1 MAFKPPKAAAGGSN
15 SNEPR
20 EYGPTPVP
28 LAGTRKARVSLIV
41 DMGIQE
47 REPFD
52 DGKGNVREQKPA
64 PQVAVFLDLVNDVVD
79 YGGNIGKQQYRLMLN
94 KSFGGE
100 IQGINFN
107 TVPPRDADGNQIQG
121 KPWGFHPASPLT
133 KLCAAV
139 GRRDVA
145 LDERKPDSLNL
156 EALLNLP
163 LSVNVEVKEAEDK
176 NGKKDKDGNVIVY
189 KNVNQKGMFPVPL
202 DDDNNPQEVKPL
214 ATEARCIT
222 FDNATE
228 EDVKFI
234 RYSLRKKIKLAKNY
248 AGSAMQ
254 AAIEAFEA
262 THGLSEGEGSQ
273 DEEKP
278 VKQASKPQDKAA
290 AKAAKASVPD
300 DDEESP
306 F

>member
-1 MAFKPPKAAAGGSN
+1 MAFKPPKAAAGG

-52 DGKGNVREQKPA
+52 DGKGNVKEQKPA

-94 KSFGGE
+94 KNFGGD

-121 KPWGFHPASPLT
+121 KPWGFHPASQLT

-139 GRRDVA
+139 GRKDVA

-163 LSVNVEVKEAEDK
+163 LSVNVEVKETEDK
-176 NGKKDKDGNVIVY
+176 NGKKDKDGNVVVY

-202 DDDNNPQEVKPL
+202 DDDNNPQDVKPL
-214 ATEARCIT
+214 TNEARCIT
-222 FDNATE
+222 FDSATE

-234 RYSLRKKIKLAKNY
+234 RNALRKKIKQAKNY

-254 AAIEAFEA
+254 AAIEAYEA
-262 THGLSEGEGSQ
+262 ANGGGEGEGSS

-278 VKQASKPQDKAA
+278 AKQASKPQDKAA
-290 AKAAKASVPD
+290 AKAAKAAVPE
-300 DDEESP
+300 DDEDSSP